1 MPLNSNYQSIEYQSR
16 TKLLELAELAATTS
30 KKDKKSKYL
39 QQAAKIRYF
48 LKATALGTSYLT
60 VDELNNIYQCLIVI
74 TGIQDYPVAPN
85 LPSVS
90 VPTVGAGPAGP
101 QGVSI
106 TSVANIAGDLIVY
119 LSDGTTINAGPLPAG
134 ADGTSGSIPFAVS
147 GATTGTV
154 DVDTFD
160 YSLSKGVRWDYV
172 LDNGVS
178 RRVGSIY
185 ATWLADGTIATLP
198 LEFHSDAV
206 GTTAADTEVTFD
218 ANISGSFIKLQAV
231 IASSTWSVQGLRTYL
246 PANASTSGSG
256 TLVLPN
262 TQVYIGNAS
271 DEAQAR
277 SLSGAITVSNTG
289 VTTLGSSVVAN
300 ANVAPAAAIAVN
312 KLAALT
318 ATRIVTTDASGF
330 LAVTTLTEAAIT
342 AAIASIAG
350 KQDTITGGATSITSA
365 NLTPTR
371 ALVSDASGKVAV
383 HPTAT
388 TTNLSSLDTTT
399 SLTTQLAAKL
409 AKTLT
414 EHSLFVGDASNEA
427 SEIAVG
433 AEGSFLRVDAGT
445 PTWQKIVPV
454 TSVITPSLGTSYQST
469 AENYSVISCNV
480 QIVVDD
486 EVGTEEGEVALEVA
500 PTSGGTY
507 VIAGIFELRTVYSM
521 VGDTVL
527 LQQTNQLVA
536 TVPTGYYWRLRT
548 VTNTAA
554 TITVRDCIETVF

>member
-90 VPTVGAGPAGP
+90 VPSVGAGPAGA
-101 QGVSI
+101 QGTSI
-106 TSVANIAGDLIVY
+106 VSVANIAGDLIVY
-119 LSDGTTINAGPLPAG
+119 LSDGTTINAGALPAG
-134 ADGTSGSIPFAVS
+134 ADGNSGYIPFAVNGVTS
-147 GATTGTV
+147 GTV

-178 RRVGSIY
+178 RRVGSVY
-185 ATWLADGTIATLP
+185 ATWLSDGTIATLP

-218 ANISGSFIKLQAV
+218 ANISGSFVKLQAV
-231 IASSTWSVQGLRTYL
+231 ITSSTWSIQGLRTYL

-262 TQVYIGNAS
+262 TQVFIGNAS

-289 VTTLGSSVVAN
+289 LTTLGSSVVSN
-300 ANVAPAAAIAVN
+300 ANVAAGAAIAVN
-312 KLAALT
+312 KLAALSAGFIT
-318 ATRIVTTDASGF
+318 KTDASGF

-342 AAIASIAG
+342 AAVASITG
-350 KQDTITGGATSITSA
+350 KQDTITGAASTIVSVDLTPSRVMVTDINGKAANSTRTSTDLTNMVSGDSVVLRKKVVSIGNWNMDSTTTILIAHGIADFKKIREVSVIVRNDIDATYFNLITGNGAISGHWLLTSSDVSLNRTVAGFFDSA
-365 NLTPTR
+365 NFQ
-371 ALVSDASGKVAV
+371 
-383 HPTAT
+383 
-388 TTNLSSLDTTT
+388 N
-399 SLTTQLAAKL
+399 
-409 AKTLT
+409 
-414 EHSLFVGDASNEA
+414 
-427 SEIAVG
+427 
-433 AEGSFLRVDAGT
+433 
-445 PTWQKIVPV
+445 
-454 TSVITPSLGTSYQST
+454 
-469 AENYSVISCNV
+469 
-480 QIVVDD
+480 
-486 EVGTEEGEVALEVA
+486 
-500 PTSGGTY
+500 
-507 VIAGIFELRTVYSM
+507 
-521 VGDTVL
+521 
-527 LQQTNQLVA
+527 
-536 TVPTGYYWRLRT
+536 TGFSRG
-548 VTNTAA
+548 
-554 TITVRDCIETVF
+554 TITITYES